1 MKSRFSS
8 ILFGLFVA
16 VMILAATSLVW
27 SKNTEIKEKQED
39 PVFKIRTNINT
50 NTAPDAETLGDK
62 AEVIDK
68 RGLNSST
75 FASVDDLKNNQYT
88 TQFSSAP
95 THYIDSDSGWWRNID
110 TNWQI
115 DSDGSFFDKK
125 NNYNSYTPKNSTD
138 MNIIFDN
145 VFENPDVPTASANKH
160 LTKTNRNR
168 HSVSFKPISM
178 QWVNDAGEEEK
189 ISDLLSVDGTKNN
202 NTVTYKNVFG
212 AGNDIEIINLPDSL
226 KKNIVLNNSLA
237 KETTFSNH
245 DSSQYLDITFE
256 LNLFNTKRV
265 KVKDDKTNQTKN
277 LANINDNDPISTK
290 DTIIIKDQNA
300 KDNDDITDLQSRI
313 KPAVACDSKD
323 KCINIELKLTKVNDK
338 YYLTKHIPKS
348 FLDSANYPVRTDT
361 TTTYT
366 ADSGGDGCAYYGEN
380 DPVCPNYEAIRN
392 ATSGNV
398 DSSGGIETVGQD
410 YVNFVMPETYIYR
423 FFSPFN
429 TADLPDDAV
438 ISGAN
443 YKFVVY
449 TDSSDTDFDATIVQ
463 TTQASGSALVGEDY
477 DTQGAVSGGSVNT
490 AGIAVGSYTTIAM
503 NATGYGWISKTGY
516 TKLGLRSSNDINDI
530 PPFDSYPMCMGMGSM
545 EYLNVYSSDTP
556 GSEPKLEVTYTLP
569 GTFMTGNKYW

>member
-16 VMILAATSLVW
+16 VMIIAASSLVW
-27 SKNTEIKEKQED
+27 SKNTEIKQKQED
-39 PVFKIRTNINT
+39 PVFKIRTNVDT

-68 RGLNSST
+68 RGLTSST
-75 FASVDDLKNNQYT
+75 FASTDDLKKNQYT

-95 THYIDSDSGWWRNID
+95 IHYIDSESGWWRNID
-110 TNWQI
+110 TAWQT
-115 DSDGSFFDKK
+115 DSDGSFYDKK
-125 NNYNSYTPKNSTD
+125 NNYNSYVPKNSTD

-145 VFENPDVPTASANKH
+145 VFENPDVSTVSANKH

-189 ISDLLSVDGTKNN
+189 ISNLLSVDGTKDND
-202 NTVTYKNVFG
+202 TVTYKNAFG

-226 KKNIVLNNSLA
+226 KKNIVLNNPLNKA
-237 KETTFSNH
+237 TTFSNN

-256 LNLFNTKRV
+256 LNLFNTKKV

-290 DTIIIKDQNA
+290 DSITIKDQNA
-300 KDNDDITDLQSRI
+300 EDNDDITDLQSRI
-313 KPAVACDSKD
+313 KPAVACDAKN
-323 KCINIELKLTKVNDK
+323 KCINIELKLTKANDK

-348 FLDSANYPVRTDT
+348 FLDNANYPIRTDT
-361 TTTYT
+361 TTTYDS
-366 ADSGGDGCAYYGEN
+366 DSGGDGALRKDDSTYLG
-380 DPVCPNYEAIRN
+380 ARN
-392 ATSGNV
+392 AASASLVQPSG
-398 DSSGGIETVGQD
+398 IALCGQSYYCLD
-410 YVNFVMPETYIYR
+410 PAESFEIHRMYT
-423 FFSPFN
+423 PFN
-429 TADLPDDAV
+429 TTGLPDDAT

-443 YKFVVY
+443 FKFVV
-449 TDSSDTDFDATIVQ
+449 DSDGTSYRDFDITIVL
-463 TTQASGSALVGEDY
+463 TTQASGSALVLADY
-477 DTQGAVSGGSVNT
+477 STQGTTSGGSVST
-490 AGIAVGSYTTIAM
+490 AGIAVGSYTTVAM

-516 TKLGLRSSNDINDI
+516 TKLGLRSSRDINADSPGDFCDFMHSNDEYVFI
-530 PPFDSYPMCMGMGSM
+530 RPAETGYPPQ
-545 EYLNVYSSDTP
+545 
-556 GSEPKLEVTYTLP
+556 LEVTYTLP